1 MAATTLTTNTNPTT
15 TTTNTTE
22 EVPFRVL
29 DRRRYS
35 FFMID
40 NEVID
45 DYASRIGIYALGVY
59 SVLARFSNQEGVCF
73 PSLNTIAHRLGISKP
88 SVIKALET
96 LETYGLLAKEHRF
109 NQKGDHTSN
118 LYILLE
124 VKKEPIMTISAEVV
138 NEVAPGSKQHLPG
151 GSQSHLPGGKRRLP
165 EQNITYNNTQQEQD
179 KQQQHKRKRR
189 KKQQTTADN
198 TVVVALI
205 DLGISKKVAQYLA
218 GQYNAERITEKID
231 YLAFLEEQYP
241 EQVKNPCGWLRAAI
255 IDDYGKPDGFAPQS
269 EREQLAVEEKRRA
282 QEETQQAQAVEEHQ
296 RSFQEEIQAEHEAA
310 VLKLREE
317 YETTEEDTAFWAAAQ
332 REMQTTQL
340 PNMSA
345 LLADAEILRMKDD
358 TVVIGVERKS
368 DWLQLQ
374 HPGTQTAIKRALA
387 YVAGQE
393 VALEAVHCPGL

>member
-1 MAATTLTTNTNPTT
+1 MSATTLTTNTNPTT
-15 TTTNTTE
+15 TTE

-35 FFMID
+35 FFMVD

-45 DYASRIGIYALGVY
+45 DYASRIGVYALGVY

-124 VKKEPIMTISAEVV
+124 VKKEPILSLPAEAV
-138 NEVAPGSKQHLPG
+138 NAVDPGGKQHLPG
-151 GSQSHLPGGKRRLP
+151 GGQSHLPGGKRRLP
-165 EQNITYNNTQQEQD
+165 EQNRPYNNTQQEQD

-189 KKQQTTADN
+189 KKKQTSADN
-198 TVVVALI
+198 AVVVALI

-218 GQYNAERITEKID
+218 SQYNSERITEKID

-241 EQVKNPCGWLRAAI
+241 EQVKKPSGWRSSAH
-255 IDDYGKPDGFAPQS
+255 IDD
-269 EREQLAVEEKRRA
+269 
-282 QEETQQAQAVEEHQ
+282 
-296 RSFQEEIQAEHEAA
+296 
-310 VLKLREE
+310 
-317 YETTEEDTAFWAAAQ
+317 
-332 REMQTTQL
+332 
-340 PNMSA
+340 
-345 LLADAEILRMKDD
+345 
-358 TVVIGVERKS
+358 
-368 DWLQLQ
+368 
-374 HPGTQTAIKRALA
+374 
-387 YVAGQE
+387 
-393 VALEAVHCPGL
+393 